1 MLSLKYGNNRT
12 TMGKVWP
19 GKYLVNSMQIN
30 FESYMHSQPVFID
43 GITSETMFISLL
55 ITYTCSS
62 CFDT

>member
-1 MLSLKYGNNRT
+1 
-12 TMGKVWP
+12 MGKVWP

-55 ITYTCSS
+55 ITYTCSL
-62 CFDT
+62 CVDT